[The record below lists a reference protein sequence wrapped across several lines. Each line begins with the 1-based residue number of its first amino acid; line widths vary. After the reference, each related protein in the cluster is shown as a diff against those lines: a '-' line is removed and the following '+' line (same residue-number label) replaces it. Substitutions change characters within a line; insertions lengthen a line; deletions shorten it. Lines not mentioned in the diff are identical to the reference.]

1 MREIDLEKIQSIY
14 FVGIGGIAMSATAGI
29 AQEAGYQVFGSNS
42 KDIYSPAKDVLDSYE
57 IEYNLGY
64 KAENIIASNA
74 DIFILSAGEDQNN
87 PEVQYILENNLDY
100 FSFSQLLYALFIE
113 TLRIVV
119 TGTHGKS
126 TTAGLLG
133 YLLKNIDNS
142 SFMVGGVLQGTTT
155 NFHYGD
161 GHYVVFEGDEYKAT
175 FDDPTPKFQ
184 YYKPDILL
192 LNNIEFD
199 HPDMFENL
207 DQITEEFKE
216 LVTQLPDDGLIIYNA
231 DNVTCEAVV
240 FESNIAK
247 FSFSIDSPSH
257 FTAHDIVYGPTY
269 TSFVVSDTINPERNQ
284 IENYKISLP
293 GAINVYNA
301 LGAIATLRALGFK
314 AELIQEFLLNYSGIK
329 RRFEILG
336 KHNGVTI
343 IDDYAHHP
351 TAVRETLAASR
362 LRYPDKKIW
371 AIFEPHT
378 YSRTQATLSELAT
391 CFRDADEVL
400 LAEIYPA
407 REQKTSVT
415 ITSKEVI
422 TKIKEHHKNVRLVPN
437 VVDALNLLRAELSF
451 GDVVVVMAVGDFN
464 QLGYNLLNQ

>member
-1 MREIDLEKIQSIY
+1 MHHIDLDKIQSIY

-29 AQEAGYQVFGSNS
+29 AQEAGYKVFGSDS
-42 KDIYSPAKDVLDSYE
+42 KDIYSPAKEVLDSYE
-57 IEYNLGY
+57 IKYNLGY
-64 KAENIIASNA
+64 NSENIIASNA
-74 DIFILSAGEDQNN
+74 DIFILSAGEDEKN
-87 PEVQYILENNLDY
+87 PEVKYIIDNNLAY
-100 FSFSQLLYALFIE
+100 FSFSQLLYAIFEE

-133 YLLKNIDNS
+133 FLLKNIDNS
-142 SFMVGGVLQGTTT
+142 SFMIGGVLQGTNT
-155 NFHYGD
+155 NFHNGD

-199 HPDMFENL
+199 HPDMFESL

-216 LVTQLPDDGLIIYNA
+216 LVAGLPDDGLIIYNA
-231 DNVTCEAVV
+231 DNVICEAVV
-240 FESNIAK
+240 FESNVAK

-257 FTAHDIVYGPTY
+257 FTANDIVYGPTY
-269 TSFVVSDTINPERNQ
+269 TSFTVSDTINPEQ
-284 IENYKISLP
+284 IQLENYKISLP
-293 GAINVYNA
+293 GPINVYNA

-314 AELIQEFLLNYSGIK
+314 AELIQEYLLNYSGIK

-336 KHNGVTI
+336 KHNGAII

-351 TAVRETLAASR
+351 TAVRETLAACR
-362 LRYPDKKIW
+362 TRYPDKKIW

-391 CFRDADEVL
+391 SFKDADEVL

-407 REQKTSVT
+407 REQKTPAT
-415 ITSKEVI
+415 ITSQEVI
-422 TKIKEHHKNVRLVPN
+422 SKIKEHQQNVRLVN
-437 VVDALNLLRAELSF
+437 TKSEAESILKAELST
-451 GDVVVVMAVGDFN
+451 GDIVVVMAVGNFN
-464 QLGYNLLNQ
+464 QLGHSLLNQ